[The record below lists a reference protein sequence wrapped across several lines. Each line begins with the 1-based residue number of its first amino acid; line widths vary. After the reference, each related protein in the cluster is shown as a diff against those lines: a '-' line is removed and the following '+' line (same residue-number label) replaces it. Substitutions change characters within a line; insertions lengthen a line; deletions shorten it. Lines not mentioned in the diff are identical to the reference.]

1 MGIRLAS
8 AGLHETIE
16 MTMTTRW
23 SFRLPA
29 MCALL
34 LILAACA
41 KNESPTSPSGP
52 PSAGSTVYYAAIGAS
67 DAIGYG
73 SSVVCIP
80 FALDC
85 ANGMGYVQV
94 ITRQLQGQ
102 GSTVNLS
109 NLGIPGAVIGPGVE
123 ALAAQYHRSVPANFI
138 QGEVPF
144 VPRNSTLVTVFAGGN
159 DVNTVGS
166 AIRSGAG
173 GGDPWTFID
182 QQIKAFG
189 GEYATL
195 IAGIRER
202 APGARIVVANLPN
215 FAAIPMTSGYTS
227 DEKQMI
233 QKISV
238 GFSTQVINPLS
249 SQGIAVVDLLC
260 NTRFADPGIFSSDGF
275 HPNDTGYAI
284 LAAEMM
290 RAINAT
296 SFSAPAGSCAL
307 MQVVPPR

>member
-1 MGIRLAS
+1 MMINRRSL
-8 AGLHETIE
+8 LC
-16 MTMTTRW
+16 
-23 SFRLPA
+23 LPPA
-29 MCALL
+29 CVLL
-34 LILAACA
+34 LALTACSQNTGPA
-41 KNESPTSPSGP
+41 SPSGP
-52 PSAGSTVYYAAIGAS
+52 PSAGSTVYYTAIGAS

-85 ANGMGYVQV
+85 QNGMGYVQV
-94 ITRQLQGQ
+94 ISRQLQAQ
-102 GSTVNLS
+102 GSTIHLS
-109 NLGIPGAVIGPGVE
+109 NLGIPAAVIGPGIE

-138 QGEVPF
+138 NGEVPF
-144 VPRNSTLVTVFAGGN
+144 VPRNSTLVTIFAGGN
-159 DVNTVGS
+159 DVNTVG
-166 AIRSGAG
+166 ATIRDGAG

-189 GEYATL
+189 AEYATL
-195 IAGIRER
+195 IAGIRDR
-202 APGARIVVANLPN
+202 APGARLVVANLPN
-215 FAAIPMTSGYTS
+215 FAAIPMTRGYTPE
-227 DEKQMI
+227 EKQMI

-290 RAINAT
+290 KAITT
-296 SFSAPAGSCAL
+296 SSFPAPASSCGL
-307 MQVVPPR
+307 MQVVPAR

>member
-1 MGIRLAS
+1 MMSNRRSLCLSSACVLLLALVACSKS
-8 AGLHETIE
+8 AG
-16 MTMTTRW
+16 
-23 SFRLPA
+23 
-29 MCALL
+29 
-34 LILAACA
+34 
-41 KNESPTSPSGP
+41 PTSPSGP
-52 PSAGSTVYYAAIGAS
+52 PSAGSTVYYTAIGAS

-80 FALDC
+80 FAVDC
-85 ANGMGYVQV
+85 QNGMGYIQV
-94 ITRQLQGQ
+94 ISRQLQAQ
-102 GSTVNLS
+102 GSTVHLS

-138 QGEVPF
+138 NGEVPF
-144 VPRNSTLVTVFAGGN
+144 VPRNSTLVTIFAGGN
-159 DVNTVGS
+159 DVNTVGA
-166 AIRSGAG
+166 AIRDGAG

-189 GEYATL
+189 AEYATL
-195 IAGIRER
+195 IAGIRDR
-202 APGARIVVANLPN
+202 APGARLVVANLPN
-215 FAAIPMTSGYTS
+215 FAAIPMTSSYTPE
-227 DEKQMI
+227 EKQMI

-275 HPNDTGYAI
+275 HPNDAGYAI

-290 RAINAT
+290 KAITAT
-296 SFSAPAGSCAL
+296 SFPAPASSCAL
-307 MQVVPPR
+307 MQVVPAR

>member
-1 MGIRLAS
+1 MK
-8 AGLHETIE
+8 
-16 MTMTTRW
+16 MMKRW
-23 SFRLPA
+23 SLRMPA
-29 MCALL
+29 LCALL
-34 LILAACA
+34 LAAACA
-41 KNESPTSPSGP
+41 RSGSPTSPSGP
-52 PSAGSTVYYAAIGAS
+52 PAAGSPVYYAAVGAS

-85 ANGMGYVQV
+85 PNGMGYVQL
-94 ITRQLQGQ
+94 IARQLQGQ
-102 GSTVNLS
+102 GLTVTLS
-109 NLGIPGAVIGPGVE
+109 NLGIPGAVIGPGVQ

-144 VPRNSTLVTVFAGGN
+144 LPRNSTLVTVFAGGN
-159 DVNTVGS
+159 DVNTVGEV
-166 AIRSGAG
+166 IRDGAG
-173 GGDPWTFID
+173 GSDPSTFID

-195 IAGIRER
+195 IAGIRDR

-215 FAAIPMTSGYTS
+215 FAAIPMTSGYTA
-227 DEKQMI
+227 DERQLI

-260 NTRFADPGIFSSDGF
+260 NSRFADPAIFSPDGF
-275 HPNDTGYAI
+275 HPNDAGYAI

-290 RAINAT
+290 KAITA
-296 SFSAPAGSCAL
+296 SSSPAPAASCAL
-307 MQVVPPR
+307 MQVAR